1 MQALILAT
9 NEVEKLS
16 PLSQTIPS
24 ALIPLANKPL
34 MGYIIEDLSEQG
46 IYDVIVSLYK
56 LGGSIESYFGTGR
69 RWGVNLRYV
78 LQKDPYGNLGAIS
91 RARSLI
97 QDDVLFIP
105 GDVLVN
111 LDYQAILASHQ
122 DSKAELTVVTT
133 STAVQNGAAAH
144 AAQTGVFVISQNLIH
159 EITSQQLNDLE
170 RDLLPYMT
178 KRGRPVN
185 FYKADSFKEPLR
197 SFKSYN
203 EIQSRLLQHSVG
215 LQSDSIASEDE
226 NTDDPMMTRSKIRGS
241 FLGNGVWVGK
251 NNMIDPSVRFS
262 PPVVIGDNCQIGKD
276 VELGPNVVIGSNVI
290 VDDEATIR
298 NSTIIDYTYIGHLVN
313 VENRFVHQ
321 NMIIDNETSTHVQIT
336 DPFIIAEAAP
346 RVLNRSLR
354 RVVDTTIAILLL
366 LLFSPLFLIFGL
378 LSLITTGKLFAYE
391 EVFGV
396 TYNQIHKGTKGTPEY
411 FKLIHFATKKR
422 DGTPVSY
429 GTWLEKMEFFRL
441 PELFNIIRGDLSL
454 VGVQPMYKNKMRQLT
469 EDWQFQKFNYSC
481 GFTGLWY
488 VQDPSIVNSE
498 SSIIFDIY
506 YVAMRNFRDDMSIFV
521 KTPLTWWSK
530 IRQNS

>member
-9 NEVEKLS
+9 NEVEKLP

-97 QDDVLFIP
+97 HDDLLFIP

-111 LDYQAILASHQ
+111 LDYQAIIESHQ
-122 DSKAELTVVTT
+122 NSEAELTIVTT
-133 STAVQNGAAAH
+133 PAVDQNGASADASH
-144 AAQTGVFVISQNLIH
+144 TGVFVISKNLIH
-159 EITSQQLNDLE
+159 EITSHQLTDLE
-170 RDLLPYMT
+170 RDLLPFMQ
-178 KRGRPVN
+178 KCDRPVN
-185 FYKADSFKEPLR
+185 FQNADSFKEPLD

-203 EIQSRLLQHSVG
+203 EIQSRLLQHSIG
-215 LQSDSIASEDE
+215 LRTDSEEVIS
-226 NTDDPMMTRSKIRGS
+226 DDPMMTRSKIKGS

-262 PPVVIGDNCQIGKD
+262 PPVVVGDNCQIGKD

-290 VDDEATIR
+290 IDDEATVR

-366 LLFSPLFLIFGL
+366 LLLSPLFLIFGV
-378 LSLITTGKLFAYE
+378 LSLVTTGKLFVFE

-422 DGTPVSY
+422 DGSTGSF
-429 GTWLEKMEFFRL
+429 GLWLENMEFFRL
-441 PELFNIIRGDLSL
+441 PELINIIRGDLSL

-506 YVAMRNFRDDMSIFV
+506 YVAMRNFRDDMSIFA